1 LNARG
6 HARGKKLTIFMA
18 KLSNLPRCLKWE
30 NNGELSSTDQ
40 RRIIAVMC
48 AMDPSNCPDQSR
60 NDQDA

>member
-1 LNARG
+1 
-6 HARGKKLTIFMA
+6 MA

-40 RRIIAVMC
+40 RRIIAVIC